1 MTRHVDIRVKLD
13 RTPREHIRS
22 DQRPMDQSNRISIGQ
37 YPNHPKVAVGA
48 VVFKED
54 KVLLVLRGKP
64 PAEKQWS
71 IPGGCVELG
80 ETLQEAAEREIAEE
94 TGIVI
99 HAKKPVFTFDVIEY
113 DEDGYIRFHY
123 VIIDLAADYV
133 SGELRAG
140 DDAVDVNWVSHKDLN
155 NLNVSD
161 ATLKLLVQ
169 CYGLGS

>member
-1 MTRHVDIRVKLD
+1 
-13 RTPREHIRS
+13 
-22 DQRPMDQSNRISIGQ
+22 MDHSNKIFNGH
-37 YPNHPKVAVGA
+37 YPNHPRVAVGA
-48 VVFKED
+48 VVFNEE

-71 IPGGCVELG
+71 IPGGSVELG

-99 HAKKPVFTFDVIEY
+99 QAKKPIYTFDVIDR
-113 DEDGYIRFHY
+113 DEDGHIRFHY
-123 VIIDLAADYV
+123 VIVDLAADYV

-140 DDAVDVNWVSHKDLN
+140 DDAVDVSWVSRKDLK

-161 ATLKLLVQ
+161 AARKLLVQ
-169 CYGLGS
+169 CYGFGRVHP

>member
-1 MTRHVDIRVKLD
+1 
-13 RTPREHIRS
+13 
-22 DQRPMDQSNRISIGQ
+22 
-37 YPNHPKVAVGA
+37 VGA

-94 TGIVI
+94 TGIAI
-99 HAKKPVFTFDVIEY
+99 QAGKPIYTFDVIEH
-113 DEDGYIRFHY
+113 DENGHIRFHY
-123 VIIDLAADYV
+123 VIVDLAADYV

-140 DDAVDVNWVSHKDLN
+140 DDAVDVSWVSLKDLN
-155 NLNVSD
+155 NRNVSD
-161 ATLKLLVQ
+161 ATRKLLAQ
-169 CYGLGS
+169 CYGSGGQF

>member
-1 MTRHVDIRVKLD
+1 M
-13 RTPREHIRS
+13 
-22 DQRPMDQSNRISIGQ
+22 
-37 YPNHPKVAVGA
+37 GA

-80 ETLQEAAEREIAEE
+80 ETLQEAAEREITEE

-99 HAKKPVFTFDVIEY
+99 QAKKPIYTFDVIER
-113 DEDGYIRFHY
+113 DENGHIRFHY
-123 VIIDLAADYV
+123 VIVDLAADYV

-140 DDAVDVNWVSHKDLN
+140 DDAVDVSWVSHKDLN
-155 NLNVSD
+155 NRNVSE
-161 ATLKLLVQ
+161 ATRKLLTQ
-169 CYGLGS
+169 CYGFGSIHP

>member
-1 MTRHVDIRVKLD
+1 M
-13 RTPREHIRS
+13 
-22 DQRPMDQSNRISIGQ
+22 
-37 YPNHPKVAVGA
+37 GA

-54 KVLLVLRGKP
+54 NVLLVLRGKP

-99 HAKKPVFTFDVIEY
+99 QAKKPIYTFDVIER
-113 DEDGYIRFHY
+113 DENGHFRFHY
-123 VIIDLAADYV
+123 VIVDLAADYV

-140 DDAVDVNWVSHKDLN
+140 DDAVDVSWVSPKDLN
-155 NLNVSD
+155 NRNVSD
-161 ATLKLLVQ
+161 ATRKLLAQ
-169 CYGLGS
+169 CYGFGG

>member
-1 MTRHVDIRVKLD
+1 
-13 RTPREHIRS
+13 
-22 DQRPMDQSNRISIGQ
+22 
-37 YPNHPKVAVGA
+37 VGA

-80 ETLQEAAEREIAEE
+80 ETLQEAAEREITEE

-99 HAKKPVFTFDVIEY
+99 QAKKPIYTFDVIER
-113 DEDGYIRFHY
+113 DENGHIRFHY
-123 VIIDLAADYV
+123 VIVDLAADYV

-140 DDAVDVNWVSHKDLN
+140 DDAVDVSWVSHKDLN
-155 NLNVSD
+155 NRNVSE
-161 ATLKLLVQ
+161 ATRKLLAQ
-169 CYGLGS
+169 CYGFGGEIR

>member
-1 MTRHVDIRVKLD
+1 M
-13 RTPREHIRS
+13 
-22 DQRPMDQSNRISIGQ
+22 
-37 YPNHPKVAVGA
+37 GA

-64 PAEKQWS
+64 PAEKRWS

-94 TGIVI
+94 AGIVI
-99 HAKKPVFTFDVIEY
+99 QAKKPIYTFDVIER
-113 DEDGYIRFHY
+113 DENGDIRFHY
-123 VIIDLAADYV
+123 VIVDLAADYV

-140 DDAVDVNWVSHKDLN
+140 DDAVDVSWVSLKDLK

-161 ATLKLLVQ
+161 ATLKLLAQ
-169 CYGLGS
+169 CYGFGG